1 MDPLERELRDLLT
14 SDRRDLPASL
24 VPLDRVH
31 AGASR
36 RRRNRAA
43 VASAATAVAVL
54 AVAGTAAGAGFLP
67 DDKAPVADSTP
78 TVSRSIVP
86 APVPTSTAPDSTIDA
101 PSGPAWGAARV
112 TSVTATSTR
121 TFVVLGELGDT
132 GACRPP
138 DCVRLAETHDGGR
151 TFSALPIPDDA
162 RGAVEGSD
170 ADSATSVRFGSAQ
183 DGWLFGGGMW
193 STHDG
198 GHSWVRTDMPGRV
211 TRVEAA
217 AGSAWALVATGA
229 DQERLLLF
237 RTDVGLDDWQQ
248 VPDVQVTGPADLAVH
263 GDQVVVMGAQQS
275 RLWVGGPHGFAEHD
289 SPCPGATFARLSS
302 VGSVWATCGTG
313 TSAALEVSTDG
324 ITWSAVPVS
333 QANGALP
340 NSVAVGA
347 RSLRQAIVS
356 LGPEE
361 PLSRL
366 STDGTDNPVPDP
378 PTTGVATTYLGF
390 TTPDVGYAIVGTRL
404 WRTDDGGDTW
414 TLAQI
419 S

>member
-36 RRRNRAA
+36 RRRRRAA
-43 VASAATAVAVL
+43 AASAVTAVAVL
-54 AVAGTAAGAGFLP
+54 AVAGTAAGAGFLRG
-67 DDKAPVADSTP
+67 DEAPAADSTP

-86 APVPTSTAPDSTIDA
+86 APVPTSTAPATVIA
-101 PSGPAWGAARV
+101 PSGPAWGGARV

-132 GACRPP
+132 GACTPP

-151 TFSALPIPDDA
+151 TFSALSVPDDA
-162 RGAVEGSD
+162 RGAVDGSD
-170 ADSATSVRFGSAQ
+170 ADSATGVRFGSAQ
-183 DGWLFGGGMW
+183 DGWLFGGGLW

-198 GHSWVRTDMPGRV
+198 GHSWARVDVPGRV
-211 TRVEAA
+211 IRIEAA
-217 AGSAWALVATGA
+217 AGNAWALVASGA

-237 RTDVGLDDWQQ
+237 RTEVGVDDWQQ
-248 VPDVQVTGPADLAVH
+248 VPYVRVVGPADLAVH

-275 RLWVGGPHGFAEHD
+275 RLWVGGTDGFADHD
-289 SPCPGATFARLSS
+289 SPCPGATSARLSS

-313 TSAALEVSTDG
+313 MSATLEVSSDG
-324 ITWSAVPVS
+324 IDWSAVPVS

-347 RSLRQAIVS
+347 RTSREAIVS

-366 STDGTDNPVPDP
+366 STDGTAIAVPDP
-378 PTTGVATTYLGF
+378 PTAGVDTSYLGF

-404 WRTDDGGDTW
+404 WRTVDGGGTW
-414 TLAQI
+414 SLLRVG
-419 S
+419 